1 MTESFSLI
9 VDGEERLRVR
19 ESLDE
24 NLFVGAGA
32 GTGKTSALVSRII
45 SLVSS
50 GRAGMNGLAA
60 ITFTETAAGELRER
74 VRQGLEESARDEK
87 RVALERERCARAV
100 REMELASIQTLHGFA
115 QSLLRERPLDAG
127 LPPAFSVVDDIQAQ
141 LRFQEAWDD
150 WVRRSLESGQLGQK
164 LLRACR
170 LGLTLEDLR
179 GVAVNLHRDYD
190 LVEGTPFPEV
200 TQPEMSIESKLMAAA
215 DKIIDLLPL
224 SVKGMDDRL
233 YIHAS
238 AVVDLAR
245 RVRDIGGGD
254 SGIALLV
261 AFGRLSTNLG
271 RQADWNVTPGSG
283 VNGCKLL
290 KMLLR
295 DLESTRSAQ
304 LDELRRSVI
313 SPLLESVRCFV
324 VELAARRKKEGR
336 AEFHDL
342 LVWARALLRDVP
354 EVRRHFQS
362 RFHHILV
369 DELQDTDPIQAEIAF
384 FLAGR
389 PDDAAAMRTK
399 DWRRI
404 VPAPGKL
411 FVVGDPKQS
420 IYRFRRADI
429 GILNQVRHL
438 LGSEAVSLRQNFR
451 SQDGIINWTNHVF
464 ERWMGHAASGDR
476 LKEAIQSLQADY
488 EPLQARWKMGR
499 GSRPFGVYRM
509 GEALDGSTDDVR
521 CREAKAVAAIAR
533 DVKDNR
539 WQVRRDSVGALGYAS
554 FRDICLLLPTR
565 TGLDALGD
573 ALEEAN
579 IPYRVES
586 QFVVLNTEDV
596 RETLR
601 CLRAIDNP
609 ADQVAVV
616 AALRSSAFACS
627 DVELLEFVE
636 AGGEFNYFRPGVT
649 TGPVAESLETLRH
662 FHDRRIW
669 VPIDQLI
676 EQFIRERS
684 MVHMAFARR
693 RPRERLRRLRF
704 VVEQA
709 RRFVRSEGGS
719 LRGFLD
725 WMDRQVEEGAQ
736 TVEVPVPESDEDCVR
751 VMTVHAAK
759 GLEFPIVI
767 LTGLGSKA
775 SHRAHPVIVD
785 RSSGRIEVRVKALGQ
800 AYFKTEGFDD
810 ANEREVLAEVEEQV
824 RLAYV
829 ACTRARDYLVLSLF
843 RKEQENDGSPA
854 ALLEKACATRPDLWR
869 EIEVGI
875 VSSAKETITLPPVLN
890 AGKFAS
896 SRDQWEEERGA
907 VIARASMRAAQPV
920 TRIARLDKEE
930 PEGGEEEHRRGRG
943 GTRLGKAVHAVLQ
956 SIDLVTGEGLA
967 SASRAQAEIEG
978 ISARWREVASLVK
991 NALGFDVI
999 QRLAGRYVAGE
1010 ADFYRE
1016 VFVSAVLDGQLVE
1029 GFIDLLID
1037 GPDGMVVVD
1046 YKTDAVNGEEE
1057 MEEAVRQHEIQMG
1070 LYAWAAQE
1078 VTGRPVREAVLLFLR
1093 PQAERSFT
1101 DIDGLVA
1108 EAKKAAS
1115 GRIAPGYA
1123 LSS

>member
-1 MTESFSLI
+1 MTEAYSPIIDS
-9 VDGEERLRVR
+9 EERLRVR

-24 NLFVGAGA
+24 NLFVWAGA

-45 SLVSS
+45 ALVSS

-60 ITFTETAAGELRER
+60 ITFTEAAAGELRER
-74 VRQGLEESARDEK
+74 VRRGLEESARDDK

-100 REMELASIQTLHGFA
+100 QEMELASIQTLHSFA
-115 QSLLRERPLDAG
+115 QCLLRERPLDAG
-127 LPPAFSVVDDIQAQ
+127 LPPAFNVVDEIQAQ

-150 WVRRSLESGQLGQK
+150 WVRRSLESKELGLK

-170 LGLTLEDLR
+170 LGLTLENLR
-179 GVAVNLHRDYD
+179 GVAVSLHRDYD

-200 TQPEMSIESKLMAAA
+200 TQPEMSIGSELVAAV
-215 DKIIDLLPL
+215 DKIVDLLPL

-233 YIHAS
+233 YVHAL

-245 RVRDIGGGD
+245 RIRGVGGGD

-271 RQADWNVTPGSG
+271 RQADWNVAPDSG
-283 VNGCKLL
+283 VNGCKIL
-290 KMLLR
+290 KMLLK
-295 DLESTRSAQ
+295 DLEATRSAQ

-313 SPLLESVRCFV
+313 SPILESVRGFV
-324 VELAARRKKEGR
+324 VKLAARRKREGQ

-342 LVWARALLRDVP
+342 LVWARDLLRDVP
-354 EVRRHFQS
+354 EARRHFQG

-384 FLAGR
+384 FLADR
-389 PDDAAAMRTK
+389 PDDAVALQTK

-404 VPAPGKL
+404 VPTPGKL

-429 GILNQVRHL
+429 GILNEVRHL
-438 LGSEAVSLRQNFR
+438 LVSEAVSLRQNFR

-464 ERWMGHAASGDR
+464 ERWMGPATSGDR
-476 LKEAIQSLQADY
+476 LKEAVQPLQADY
-488 EPLQARWKMGR
+488 EPLQARWKMDQ

-509 GEALDGSTDDVR
+509 GEALEGSTDDVR
-521 CREAKAVAAIAR
+521 RREARAVAALAR
-533 DVKDNR
+533 DVKDSR
-539 WQVRRDSVGALGYAS
+539 WQVRRDSSGTLGSAS

-565 TGLDALGD
+565 TGLDALGE
-573 ALEEAN
+573 ALEEAD

-636 AGGEFNYFRPGVT
+636 AGGEFNYFRPSVA
-649 TGPVAESLETLRH
+649 TGPVAESLEALRR
-662 FHDRRIW
+662 FHNRRVW

-676 EQFIRERS
+676 EQFIQERC
-684 MVHMAFARR
+684 MVQMAFARR
-693 RPRERLRRLRF
+693 RPRERWRRLRF

-709 RRFVRSEGGS
+709 RRFVQSEGGS
-719 LRGFLD
+719 LRRFLD

-767 LTGLGSKA
+767 LTGLSSKA

-785 RSSGRIEVRVKALGQ
+785 RSSGRIEARVKALGQ

-810 ANEREVLAEVEEQV
+810 ANEREVLAEVEEQI

-843 RKEQENDGSPA
+843 RKEQDKDGSPA
-854 ALLEKACATRPDLWR
+854 ALLEKACATRLDLWR
-869 EIEVGI
+869 EIEAGI
-875 VSSAKETITLPPVLN
+875 VRSAKEPITLPSAPD

-896 SRDQWEEERGA
+896 SRDQWKEERRA
-907 VIARASMRAAQPV
+907 VIARASVRAAQPV

-930 PEGGEEEHRRGRG
+930 AEGGETEHQGGRG

-956 SIDLVTGEGLA
+956 SIDLVTGEGLE

-991 NALGFDVI
+991 NALDFDVV

-1016 VFVSAVLDGQLVE
+1016 VFVSAALDGQLVE
-1029 GFIDLLID
+1029 GFIDLLIH

-1046 YKTDAVNGEEE
+1046 YKTDSVDTDEGMKAAVQ
-1057 MEEAVRQHEIQMG
+1057 QHAIQLG
-1070 LYAWAAQE
+1070 LYTWAAQE
-1078 VTGRPVREAVLLFLR
+1078 VTGRRVREAALLFLR
-1093 PQAERSFT
+1093 PKVEHLFT
-1101 DIDGLVA
+1101 DIDTLVA
-1108 EAKKAAS
+1108 DAKEVALA
-1115 GRIAPGYA
+1115 GR
-1123 LSS
+1123 